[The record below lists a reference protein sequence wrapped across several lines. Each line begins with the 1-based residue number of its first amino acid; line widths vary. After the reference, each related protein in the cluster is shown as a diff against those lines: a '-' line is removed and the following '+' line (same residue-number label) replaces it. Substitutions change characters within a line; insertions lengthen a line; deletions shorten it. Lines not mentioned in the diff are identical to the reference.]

1 MTTLYVFAALSLFL
15 ILWGLIEASAKIRM
29 VHRNIGS
36 RGLKVLWLSDIH
48 CRMWFSPKRLRK
60 LVQRINLQGP
70 DIIIIGGDFIDHGTR
85 FIKPAVQELSE
96 LKASFGVYA
105 VLGNHDVRMYK
116 NRSIRQ
122 ELMQELGK
130 TDIKLLYN
138 ADDRVQTEF
147 GPVRIIGTGDVM
159 EDIAYI
165 HHLGPF
171 YPSDPCDPSSETSET
186 SGSNTSETSS
196 ENMSDTSSEIR
207 ILATHNPDFV
217 TFLEDDDSFTII
229 LSGHTHGGQITFFGI
244 PITTHTDHRKELGKG
259 LRTYRGKQVIISN
272 GVGTNL
278 VPMRIGAPPS
288 VELVHL

>member
-1 MTTLYVFAALSLFL
+1 MIALYVFAALSFFL
-15 ILWGLIEASAKIRM
+15 MLWGLIEASAKIRM
-29 VHRNIGS
+29 VHRDIGS
-36 RGLKVLWLSDIH
+36 RGLTVLWLSDIH
-48 CRMWFSPKRLRK
+48 CRMWFPPKRLRK
-60 LVQRINLQGP
+60 LVLRINQQNP
-70 DIIIIGGDFIDHGTR
+70 DIIIIGGDFIDRGTR
-85 FIKPAVQELSE
+85 YLKPAVKELGE
-96 LKASFGVYA
+96 LKAPYGVYA

-116 NRSIRQ
+116 NRNIRQ
-122 ELMQELGK
+122 ELIQELDK
-130 TDIKLLYN
+130 TDIMLLYN
-138 ADDRVQTEF
+138 ADVRVQTKF

-171 YPSDPCDPSSETSET
+171 YPSDPSSEISET
-186 SGSNTSETSS
+186 GGSNIRETSS
-196 ENMSDTSSEIR
+196 GKMRETSSEIR

-217 TFLEDDDSFTII
+217 TFLEDDDSFAII